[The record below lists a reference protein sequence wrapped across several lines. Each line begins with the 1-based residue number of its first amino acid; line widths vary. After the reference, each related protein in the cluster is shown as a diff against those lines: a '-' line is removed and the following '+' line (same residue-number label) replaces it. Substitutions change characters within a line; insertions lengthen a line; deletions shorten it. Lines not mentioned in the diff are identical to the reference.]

1 MKRAIAFV
9 RREPVLCAAAAAAA
23 LSCLAVPPSVA
34 YIGYLDLR
42 TLVLLYAL
50 MVSVSQLRKSGA
62 LDAAAGGLC
71 ALAADSRALALGLTA
86 LCFFSS
92 MLLTNDVAL
101 LTFVPFAA
109 LALRMAGAEEL
120 LCGVVVL
127 QTLAANLGSM
137 LTPVGNPQNLYLYS
151 YYNMSAGAFFSAT
164 VPATLAS
171 AVLLTA
177 LLCLTTP
184 KRPVAAPRAAKTAL
198 ARRPLLLSCL
208 LFALSLATVF
218 RLLPWPWLLGAV
230 LAILAAFDR
239 KGLKEAD
246 FLLLLTFVCFFV
258 FSGNLGRVEAVS
270 AALQR
275 LLEGREL
282 WLSAAVS
289 QIISNVPAAVL
300 LSGFTENARA
310 LLLGVDIG
318 GLGTPVASLASLIA
332 LRLYANEPGGSAARF
347 LGRFTAAN
355 AALLVVL
362 LVFAEALLV

>member
-1 MKRAIAFV
+1 MKRIMTFLRA
-9 RREPVLCAAAAAAA
+9 EPVLCAAAAAAL
-23 LSCLAVPPSVA
+23 LSCLAVPPSAA
-34 YIGYLDLR
+34 YLGYIDFR
-42 TLVLLYAL
+42 TLALLYAL
-50 MVSVSQLRKSGA
+50 MTAVATLRKSGA
-62 LDAAAGGLC
+62 LDAAAGALC
-71 ALAADSRALALGLTA
+71 ARAASGRALALGLTA

-120 LCGVVVL
+120 LCAVAVL

-164 VPATLAS
+164 VPATLAA
-171 AVLLTA
+171 AVLLGLLLPLLIPRRPIAA
-177 LLCLTTP
+177 L
-184 KRPVAAPRAAKTAL
+184 RRERTAL
-198 ARRPLLLSCL
+198 AAKPLALSAV

-218 RLLPWPWLLGAV
+218 RLLPWQWMLGATVALLLV
-230 LAILAAFDR
+230 LDR
-239 KGLKEAD
+239 RGLKEAD

-258 FSGNLGRVEAVS
+258 FAGNLSRMDAVRT
-270 AALQR
+270 ALEG
-275 LLEGREL
+275 LLRGREL
-282 WLSAAVS
+282 FVAAAAS
-289 QIISNVPAAVL
+289 QVISNVPAAVL
-300 LSGFTENARA
+300 LAGFTEDARA

-332 LRLYANEPGGSAARF
+332 LRLYGRESGGGTGRF
-347 LGRFTAAN
+347 LRLFLAVN

-362 LVFAEALLV
+362 LLFAEALLV